1 MDKVIQT
8 LLILLIPIV
17 TLGQRLDYDTT
28 FTSNGQKFKVQ
39 RFQLDKYMTL
49 LKVIKGRDV
58 ILSDTSEFSAQLD
71 LIDFNGDDGLDI
83 MINFMGNV
91 DTQSLYLLD
100 KTKNDFKKIKN
111 FDKYPAAKK
120 GIKLL
125 LLLPQIWLRGQ
136 LLDKRLIR
144 NSRL

>member
-1 MDKVIQT
+1 
-8 LLILLIPIV
+8 
-17 TLGQRLDYDTT
+17 
-28 FTSNGQKFKVQ
+28 
-39 RFQLDKYMTL
+39 MTL